1 MALSRTKKLF
11 IVGGVTLLIAGI
23 VAASLLTR
31 RTDALSV
38 QIEPVRRRELLEAKV
53 SASGEVRPVALY
65 NLTAEV
71 PGRVTDIFVKEGDLV
86 RKGQPLVKVDP
97 TQQLTSQQSAEA
109 NYRAAEQDA
118 RATETQ
124 VLSARNLVTQ
134 NKAQL
139 IAAETDLNRLKAQL
153 DLQKVQLQRT
163 TELLEAG
170 VVSRAEFDTA
180 QANYEVAKAAY
191 DAQLVQIERL
201 RQVVKDAEIAVQRA
215 EESSKSAWQRVK
227 ASQAQLTNAQYFL
240 DQTIRKSPIDGVVSS
255 LPVRVGEFA
264 VANFNTTPL
273 MTIADMSEINVEVQ
287 VDETDIANVRIGQP
301 AKVKVDSLGDTEI
314 PGQVAE
320 VGQSAVTR
328 SGQTIAA
335 NTTSQEAKNFKV
347 KIRLEPSE
355 KDRARLRPGMS
366 ATAVITTDTRR
377 NVLVVPLQALVS
389 RDPSEMSQT
398 TPPAPTPPPASG
410 EGDKKPAKRN
420 EVSGVFVEEGGKAR
434 FVPVTTGIL
443 GETDIE
449 VVEGLSEG
457 QLVVTGPYRL
467 LRTLR
472 PGTSITRDAKA
483 ETTNQGKG

>member
-1 MALSRTKKLF
+1 MALRRTKKLL
-11 IVGGVTLLIAGI
+11 IVGGVTLLLAGL
-23 VAASLLTR
+23 VATSLLTR
-31 RTDALSV
+31 RTNALSV

-71 PGRVTDIFVKEGDLV
+71 PGRVTDIFVKEGDVV
-86 RKGQPLVKVDP
+86 RQGQPLVKVDP

-118 RATETQ
+118 RAADTQ

-134 NKAQL
+134 NRAQL

-153 DLQKVQLQRT
+153 DLQQIQLQRT

-180 QANYEVAKAAY
+180 RANYEVAKAAY
-191 DAQLVQIERL
+191 EAQLIQIERL
-201 RQVVKDAEIAVQRA
+201 KQVVKDAEIAVQRA
-215 EESSKSAWQRVK
+215 EEASKSAWQRVK
-227 ASQAQLTNAQYFL
+227 AAKAQLINAQYLL

-301 AKVKVDSLGDTEI
+301 AKVRVDSLGDTEI

-328 SGQTIAA
+328 SGQTIAS
-335 NTTSQEAKNFKV
+335 NITSQEAKNFKV
-347 KIRLEPSE
+347 KIRLNPSE
-355 KDRARLRPGMS
+355 QDRSRLRPGMS

-377 NVLVVPLQALVS
+377 NVLVIPLQALVS
-389 RDPSEMSQT
+389 RDPSEVSEGT
-398 TPPAPTPPPASG
+398 SPGSPPPSRD
-410 EGDKKPAKRN
+410 GDKKPAKRN
-420 EVSGVFVEEGGKAR
+420 EVSGVFVEEGGKAK
-434 FVPVTTGIL
+434 FVPIKTGIL

-457 QLVVTGPYRL
+457 QMVVTGPYRL

-472 PGTSITRDAKA
+472 PGTAITRNTQI
-483 ETTNQGKG
+483 EVTQGKG